1 MGIILIIRFL
11 LLQPYKRY
19 LKCQLEMKLLQGS
32 PYMYMYK
39 IYNLSQDPHVS
50 SPNTKVP
57 KYKSWID
64 SERTLRGIALTPASK
79 QPAINQSVG
88 GWARQLSEWGRN

>member
-1 MGIILIIRFL
+1 MGIILLLHFL
-11 LLQPYKRY
+11 LLQPNKGY

-39 IYNLSQDPHVS
+39 ITNLSQDPHVTFT
-50 SPNTKVP
+50 NTSVP

-64 SERTLRGIALTPASK
+64 SERTLRSIALAPASK
-79 QPAINQSVG
+79 QPAIYQSVG
-88 GWARQLSEWGRN
+88 G